1 MHFDGF
7 ETVREIVKSHEKD
20 FEGLEPVISETI
32 LRDICEGDPDLEPLL
47 ESMLE
52 YSVRY
57 AVDVWHMQKF
67 IHEGGFDE
75 DPEEF
80 KRIDD
85 MRTRLHTTLVDSIG
99 ILSRALAKKEKN
111 NEWVRDL
118 TQGVGLD
125 RAACGAFA
133 LLITYR
139 RYLDTN

>member
-1 MHFDGF
+1 MHFEGF
-7 ETVREIVKSHEKD
+7 ETVREIARTHKED
-20 FEGLEPVISETI
+20 FEGLEPAIDEGE
-32 LRDICEGDPDLEPLL
+32 LRELCEGDAELESLL

-57 AVDVWHMQKF
+57 AVDVWNMQKF
-67 IHEGGFDE
+67 IHEGGFNE

-85 MRTRLHTTLVDSIG
+85 ARTRLHTALVDSIG
-99 ILSRALAKKEKN
+99 ILSRALTKKEKN